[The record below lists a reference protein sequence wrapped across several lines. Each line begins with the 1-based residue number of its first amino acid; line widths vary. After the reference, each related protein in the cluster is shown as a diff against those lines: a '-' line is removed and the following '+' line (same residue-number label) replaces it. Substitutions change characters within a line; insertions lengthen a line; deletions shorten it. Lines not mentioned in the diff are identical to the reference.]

1 MVLTDN
7 DFQEWSNKTVENLR
21 RNPHIRE
28 LVNMHSG
35 NGFRPLHKAAW
46 CCPDPDVIICLIS
59 NGARVNEQD
68 SDNSTPLHYAAR
80 HNNVD
85 IVSALLH
92 CNDVLINDGIEVEA
106 ANVNVCDN
114 NGRTPF
120 DYAQENPNLVNN
132 EIIELLRP

>member
-7 DFQEWSNKTVENLR
+7 DFEVWSNQTGQNLR
-21 RNPHIRE
+21 RNPHIRG

-35 NGFRPLHKAAW
+35 NGFRSLHKAAW
-46 CCPDPDVIICLIS
+46 CCPDHDVIVCLIS
-59 NGARVNEQD
+59 NGARVNERD

-80 HNNVD
+80 YNNVD

-92 CNDVLINDGIEVEA
+92 CDDILRNDGIEIEG

-114 NGRTPF
+114 EGKTPF
-120 DYAQENPNLVNN
+120 DYAQENPNLENN